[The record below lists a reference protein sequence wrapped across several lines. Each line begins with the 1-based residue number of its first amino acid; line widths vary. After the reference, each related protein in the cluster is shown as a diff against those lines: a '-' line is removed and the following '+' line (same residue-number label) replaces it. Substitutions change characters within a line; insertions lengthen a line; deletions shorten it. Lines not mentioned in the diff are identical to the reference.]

1 MLPIAHR
8 LIAAFD
14 PAQCMT
20 GGTVGIWA
28 RLSWQ
33 VFGWLVNP
41 GLMVSTLLVLTLL
54 PWLIRPLPRKRLFS
68 GAAALL
74 LVLYVVLTAPPTVM
88 VGNYLLTHFVPSDS
102 GARADAIVI
111 LGRGW
116 EFRRER
122 VDVATK
128 LWQEQRADRVF
139 ASGRGDAPPLMQ
151 MLVEQGI
158 PPQVVDGE
166 PCSRTT
172 EENAQRTTAVLKPR
186 GVKRILLVTDS
197 PHLLRSFL
205 TFRSL
210 GFEVIP
216 HPSPLPADLP
226 FTRKAFLVAREYLG
240 IVTYSLRGRFS
251 PRDPSSTDVAQ
262 TRNDRQ

>member
-1 MLPIAHR
+1 MLPIDHS

-14 PAQCMT
+14 PAQCVT
-20 GGTVGIWA
+20 GGTVGMWT

-41 GLMVSTLLVLTLL
+41 VLMVLTLLGLVLL
-54 PWLIRPLPRKRLFS
+54 PWLIRPLPRKRLLS
-68 GAAALL
+68 GVAAILL
-74 LVLYVVLTAPPTVM
+74 ALYVALTAPPTVM
-88 VGNYLLTHFVPSDS
+88 AGNYLLTHFVPFDA
-102 GARADAIVI
+102 GGKADAIVI

-116 EFRRER
+116 EFRQER
-122 VDVATK
+122 VEVAAK
-128 LWQEQRADRVF
+128 LWQEQRAGMVF

-151 MLVEQGI
+151 MLVERGI

-172 EENAQRTTAVLKPR
+172 EENAQLTAALLKPR
-186 GVKRILLVTDS
+186 GVKRILLVTDP

-205 TFRSL
+205 TFQSL

-216 HPSPLPADLP
+216 HPSPLPADLSFP
-226 FTRKAFLVAREYLG
+226 HKAFLVAREYLG
-240 IVTYSLRGRFS
+240 IVSYSVRGRFS
-251 PRDPSSTDVAQ
+251 PRSPSGAYMAQ
-262 TRNDRQ
+262 TKNDRQ